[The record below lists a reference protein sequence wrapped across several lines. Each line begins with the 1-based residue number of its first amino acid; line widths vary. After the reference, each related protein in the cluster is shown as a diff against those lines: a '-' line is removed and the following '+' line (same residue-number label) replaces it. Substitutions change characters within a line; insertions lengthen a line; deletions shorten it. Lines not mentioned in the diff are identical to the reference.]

1 MKKRLLSAIMAL
13 AVLAGMTGC
22 GSKDD
27 AAENGTRCGADGGTE
42 IKAADG
48 GSGAGFATSTAG
60 EETLK
65 AEATADGEYR
75 TEAVEAE
82 TAADGAAFD
91 AVADIAGTMDKG
103 FFESDMETC
112 IIAPETGGE
121 GEIPPAPA
129 AGQLTAGE
137 WRDNDNWGFFTNLV
151 NSGLIE
157 FPSFGIDPRV
167 RTAVTL
173 TDEGGSAVVNAKVR
187 MLADDGSVIWSAVT
201 NKSGTAYLFGEGG
214 VKLEAE
220 SGGASQSY
228 ELKGASAGG
237 GQSSSQTGGTEVSF
251 TFSGSGR
258 LYAETEIMF
267 IVDTTGSMGDE
278 MLFLQS
284 EFTAITN
291 AVGTDNVKYSVN
303 FYRDE
308 GDDYVTKLNPFTSD
322 VADLQAKLNRESA
335 DGGGD
340 MPEAVA
346 EILDQTLTN
355 GSWSEESVKLAFLIF
370 DAPPHDGKEEMLVRA
385 AKSASEK
392 GIRVIPVVSSNSDR
406 DTELF
411 ARSLAMTTGGTYVF
425 LTDDSGI
432 GDSHLEPIIGDYEVE
447 KLYDIIIRVIGEYRQ

>member
-22 GSKDD
+22 GSSKDD
-27 AAENGTRCGADGGTE
+27 AE
-42 IKAADG
+42 
-48 GSGAGFATSTAG
+48 AGFR
-60 EETLK
+60 EETVNGDGDYTPSPGLADAK
-65 AEATADGEYR
+65 TPEAAYYGDEYAEAETVGAKGDTGAEDNGFAKTEDMAEATFDDVDG
-75 TEAVEAE
+75 VFLGE
-82 TAADGAAFD
+82 TIEKPM
-91 AVADIAGTMDKG
+91 VNTP
-103 FFESDMETC
+103 
-112 IIAPETGGE
+112 PE
-121 GEIPPAPA
+121 

-151 NSGLIE
+151 NSGSIE
-157 FPSFGIDPRV
+157 FPSFGIDPRS

-173 TDEGGSAVVNAKVR
+173 TDGSGSPVVNAKVR
-187 MLADDGSVIWSAVT
+187 MLADDGSVVWSAVT
-201 NKSGTAYLFGEGG
+201 NKSGTAYLFGDGG
-214 VKLEAE
+214 VRIEAE
-220 SGGASQSY
+220 SEGSSQSY
-228 ELKGASAGG
+228 ELEGASAVDE
-237 GQSSSQTGGTEVSF
+237 QSASHASGREAAF
-251 TFSGSGR
+251 TFDGSGR
-258 LYAETEIMF
+258 QYAETEIMF

-284 EFTAITN
+284 EFSAIAN
-291 AVGTDNVKYSVN
+291 AVGTDGVRYSVN

-322 VADLQAKLNRESA
+322 ITDIQAKLNGESA

-355 GSWSEESVKLAFLIF
+355 GQWSEDSVKLAFLIF
-370 DAPPHDGKEEMLVRA
+370 DAPPHGGKEEMLVRA

-406 DTELF
+406 GTELF
-411 ARSLAMTTGGTYVF
+411 ARSLAITTGGTYVF

-432 GDSHLEPIIGDYEVE
+432 GDSHLEPIIGDYSVE
-447 KLYDIIIRVIGEYRQ
+447 KLFDIIIRVIGEYRQ